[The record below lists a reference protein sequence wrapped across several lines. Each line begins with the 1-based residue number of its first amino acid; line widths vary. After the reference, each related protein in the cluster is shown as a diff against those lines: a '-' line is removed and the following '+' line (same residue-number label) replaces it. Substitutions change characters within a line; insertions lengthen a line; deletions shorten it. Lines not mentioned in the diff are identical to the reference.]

1 MSIRRLA
8 FTSTQLFPLLSFE
21 RYVKKRESKKSVTDF
36 VLTRETVLKVYKILL
51 WHLPLWRLRPIE
63 CWEDW
68 EKSSKDD
75 QEFELLS
82 ASWKVQHQAFAE
94 SGPKTRKIVHF
105 RPPFCVSLQKH
116 SVWKLLKLSYFNF
129 LTLAFFINF
138 CPIKSVLSGKTIWP
152 QITKISWLNCLHT

>member
-8 FTSTQLFPLLSFE
+8 FTLTQLFPLLSFE
-21 RYVKKRESKKSVTDF
+21 RVVKKGNRKKGVTDF

-105 RPPFCVSLQKH
+105 RPFCVSLQKH
-116 SVWKLLKLSYFNF
+116 SVGKLLKLSYFNF

-138 CPIKSVLSGKTIWP
+138 CPIKSVLSGNTIGP